1 MLTLSMD
8 TPNSYFT
15 VKEAKFICSQN
26 NELDDWKYKI
36 EDVGNDKGLVV
47 IRVYDEEN
55 NPLGYF

>member
-1 MLTLSMD
+1 ME
-8 TPNSYFT
+8 TPNNYFT
-15 VKEAKFICSQN
+15 VKQAKFICSQN

-47 IRVYDEEN
+47 IRVFDEEN